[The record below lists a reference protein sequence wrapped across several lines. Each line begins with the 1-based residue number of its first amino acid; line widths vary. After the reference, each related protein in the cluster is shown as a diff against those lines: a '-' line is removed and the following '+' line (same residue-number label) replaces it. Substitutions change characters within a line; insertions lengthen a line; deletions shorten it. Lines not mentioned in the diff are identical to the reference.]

1 MAGVPLR
8 HEGNIDVATA
18 SPRPGEDL
26 PGQPLREIFLS
37 ESYIPLPITTEPL
50 TLNVDG
56 GGRACY
62 EIGLGLRAGQ
72 PKKEGGRIMTIVA
85 ISREMGSGGYEI
97 GAAVAKALNFE
108 YVNRQIL
115 LEAAHAHGVPEATLV
130 DVVERRPSLWER
142 FDAER
147 RRYLTFLEAAYYA
160 FAERGNLV
168 TASRSGPFFVRDV
181 RHALKVRIMAP
192 VEVRVRRVM
201 AQERLDQKAATA
213 KVRAYDREM
222 SGRIDYL
229 FGVDWTQPE
238 NYDLVINTSGRCLGI
253 LHGPLGGGGPPPAVP
268 AHAGVATEGPRPQPG
283 GAGPRR
289 HRHGPGDPAPQCRG
303 HRPGGPRGA
312 DGHRF
317 SPAVL
322 EAAADVAKRV
332 PGVASVSCETVEIP
346 RVYPGPIM

>member
-1 MAGVPLR
+1 
-8 HEGNIDVATA
+8 
-18 SPRPGEDL
+18 
-26 PGQPLREIFLS
+26 
-37 ESYIPLPITTEPL
+37 
-50 TLNVDG
+50 
-56 GGRACY
+56 
-62 EIGLGLRAGQ
+62 
-72 PKKEGGRIMTIVA
+72 MTIVA

-147 RRYLTFLEAAYYA
+147 RRYLIFLEAAYYA

-181 RHALKVRIMAP
+181 PHALKVRIMAP

-201 AQERLDQKAATA
+201 AQDQLDQKAATA

-229 FGVDWTQPE
+229 FGVDWTRPE
-238 NYDLVINTSGRCLGI
+238 NYDLVLNTQDDAWDYYTDLLVAAARHPWYRPTPASLQKVRDLSLAAQVRAAIAADPGTRRLNVEVAADAGRVVLTGI
-253 LHGPLGGGGPPPAVP
+253 V
-268 AHAGVATEGPRPQPG
+268 
-283 GAGPRR
+283 
-289 HRHGPGDPAPQCRG
+289 
-303 HRPGGPRGA
+303 
-312 DGHRF
+312 F

-322 EAAADVAKRV
+322 DAAADVAKRV
-332 PGVASVSCETVEIP
+332 PGVVSVSCETVEIP